1 MAAMIPTAQ
10 TREIREGEKWYYEFC
25 AFMKEKYPEVYQ
37 KLTYHGF
44 RFFDDGDYRH
54 PLLTGGVFQIVGDQS
69 IPEEMV
75 QTLAAYS
82 SPKIVSILYQRE
94 VKQYGKNCI
103 VVLLR

>member
-25 AFMKEKYPEVYQ
+25 AFMNEKYPKIYQ

-44 RFFDDGDYRH
+44 RFFDVGDYRH
-54 PLLTGGVFQIVGDQS
+54 PLLTGGIFQIVGDQTIS
-69 IPEEMV
+69 EEMV

-94 VKQYGKNCI
+94 IKQYGKNCI